1 MPRLQCPTW
10 QRRPACSEVRSTT
23 LTGTGETIFLH
34 AFDLYATRFLE
45 AAKAS
50 LQSDDA
56 GHMLSRFFGT
66 AIANMTNGSPPR
78 GCLTTKTASDGS
90 VASDGVRQK
99 LRDLLDALSSL
110 VETALKRP
118 GIGQQLAL
126 EPADAAGVVVT
137 FTRGLAVM
145 ERVYGDRNVLLR
157 NAEALTRALA
167 VKPAADV
174 LRSRSR
180 SVATLDR
187 DWGRRVASSMSTVTV
202 RLWPHIDHFETG
214 PAQGSMN
221 CGRLRRSAS
230 QSAPRKAV

>member
-1 MPRLQCPTW
+1 MVGVRQFDEAAVMETALDLFWSQGLAATSMPDLARATGV
-10 QRRPACSEVRSTT
+10 QRGSLYNAYGDR
-23 LTGTGETIFLH
+23 ETIFLH

-167 VKPAADV
+167 VKPAAESSEV
-174 LRSRSR
+174 GTGRSRR
-180 SVATLDR
+180 S
-187 DWGRRVASSMSTVTV
+187 
-202 RLWPHIDHFETG
+202 TG
-214 PAQGSMN
+214 TGAGVS
-221 CGRLRRSAS
+221 
-230 QSAPRKAV
+230 PRP